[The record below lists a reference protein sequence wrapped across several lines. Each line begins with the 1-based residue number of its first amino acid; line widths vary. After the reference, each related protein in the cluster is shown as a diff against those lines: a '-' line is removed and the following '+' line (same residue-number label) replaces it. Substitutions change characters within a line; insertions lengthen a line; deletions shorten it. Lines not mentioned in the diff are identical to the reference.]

1 MLETLLSTLKRYRLL
16 ISIFVLISSSIATY
30 FTWQHFWPVA
40 SDPNWSYSVY
50 LDDIPMVSALVID
63 HEGNLF
69 VSQEF
74 RNGKGLIFKRSRDG
88 TRQDIVTHLSKP
100 DGLAVYQDGIAI
112 GQEVDGAELLWWHD
126 GKATPLLI
134 GQSIEGLASDG
145 TALFAAED
153 RKLQGRLLRYDAMQK
168 NVEVLRDG
176 LDEPEGVT
184 VCPDGRL
191 FFTEKN
197 FGWIKRFVKN
207 AQDEIVIRGL
217 HSPSFLMCNED
228 GLWITEDLTH
238 QARLLLWD
246 TSGKLHT
253 ILSHLR
259 APQTIIAAGPDRYL
273 MAEQGRGRIL
283 ELRRHPDAQH

>member
-1 MLETLLSTLKRYRLL
+1 MLKTLLGTLTRLWL
-16 ISIFVLISSSIATY
+16 LVSIFILILSSIAT
-30 FTWQHFWPVA
+30 FFVWQHFWPVK
-40 SDPNWSYSVY
+40 SDAGWSYEVY
-50 LDDIPMVSALVID
+50 LDDIPMVSALAMD
-63 HEGNLF
+63 RQSNLF

-100 DGLAVYQDGIAI
+100 DGLAVYQDGIVI
-112 GQEVDGAELLWWHD
+112 GQEVDGAKLLWWRD

-134 GQSIEGLASDG
+134 GQSIEGLTSDG
-145 TALFAAED
+145 PTLFAVED
-153 RKLQGRLLRYDAMQK
+153 RKLQGRLLRYDAAEK

-176 LDEPEGVT
+176 LDESEGVA
-184 VCPDGRL
+184 VCPDGGL

-207 AQDEIVIRGL
+207 AQDEIVVRGL
-217 HSPSFLMCNED
+217 HSPSFLMCDED

-253 ILSHLR
+253 VLSHLR
-259 APQTIIAAGPDRYL
+259 SPQTIIATGPNRYL
-273 MAEQGRGRIL
+273 LAEQGRGRIL

>member
-1 MLETLLSTLKRYRLL
+1 MLKTLLGTLTRLWL
-16 ISIFVLISSSIATY
+16 LVSIFILILSSIAT
-30 FTWQHFWPVA
+30 FFVWQHFWPVK
-40 SDPNWSYSVY
+40 SDAGWSYEVY
-50 LDDIPMVSALVID
+50 LDDIPMVSALAMD
-63 HEGNLF
+63 RQSNLF

-100 DGLAVYQDGIAI
+100 DGLAVYQDGIVI
-112 GQEVDGAELLWWHD
+112 GQEGYGAKLLWWRD
-126 GKATPLLI
+126 CKATPLLI
-134 GQSIEGLASDG
+134 GHSIEGLTSDG
-145 TALFAAED
+145 PTLFAVED
-153 RKLQGRLLRYDAMQK
+153 RKLQGRLLRYDAAEK

-176 LDEPEGVT
+176 LDESEGVA
-184 VCPDGRL
+184 VCPDGGL

-207 AQDEIVIRGL
+207 AQDEIVVRGL
-217 HSPSFLMCNED
+217 HSPSFLMCDED

-253 ILSHLR
+253 VLSHLR
-259 APQTIIAAGPDRYL
+259 SPQTIIATGPNRYL
-273 MAEQGRGRIL
+273 LAEHGRGLIL

>member
-1 MLETLLSTLKRYRLL
+1 MLKTLLGTLTRLWL
-16 ISIFVLISSSIATY
+16 LVSIFILILSSIAT
-30 FTWQHFWPVA
+30 FFVWQHFWPVK
-40 SDPNWSYSVY
+40 SDAGWSYEVY
-50 LDDIPMVSALVID
+50 LDDIPMVSALAMD
-63 HEGNLF
+63 RQSNLF

-134 GQSIEGLASDG
+134 GQSIEGLTSDG
-145 TALFAAED
+145 PTLFAVED
-153 RKLQGRLLRYDAMQK
+153 RKLQGRLLRYDAAEK

-176 LDEPEGVT
+176 LDESEGVA
-184 VCPDGRL
+184 VCPDGGL

-207 AQDEIVIRGL
+207 AQDEIVVRGL
-217 HSPSFLMCNED
+217 HSPSFLMCDED

-253 ILSHLR
+253 VLSHLR
-259 APQTIIAAGPDRYL
+259 SPQTIIATGPNRYL
-273 MAEQGRGRIL
+273 LAEQGRGRIL

>member
-1 MLETLLSTLKRYRLL
+1 MLKTLLGTLTRLWL
-16 ISIFVLISSSIATY
+16 LVSIFILILSSIAT
-30 FTWQHFWPVA
+30 FFVWQHFWPVK
-40 SDPNWSYSVY
+40 SDAGWSYEVY
-50 LDDIPMVSALVID
+50 LDDIPMVSALAMD
-63 HEGNLF
+63 RQSNLF

-100 DGLAVYQDGIAI
+100 DGLAVYQDGIVI
-112 GQEVDGAELLWWHD
+112 GQEVDGAKLLWWRD

-134 GQSIEGLASDG
+134 GQSIEGLTSDG
-145 TALFAAED
+145 PTLFAVED
-153 RKLQGRLLRYDAMQK
+153 RKLQGRLLRYDATEK